1 MFKSFPIYRQLDQM
15 DCGPTCLRMISKYY
29 GKHYSLQTLRDASYI
44 TRNGVSLKGISEA
57 AERIGFRTLGAK
69 LSFEQLDSEV
79 KLPCILFWN
88 QNHFVVLPPQNYDS
102 GNSKE
107 MIQIAD
113 PAIGLVRIPKDVF
126 LRAWKLKGRN
136 YGYALLLEP
145 TPSFYKHDSE
155 EEKRRT
161 LPFLFKYL
169 RPYKKYVVQLFAG
182 MLLSSL
188 LSLLAPFLAQNM
200 IDRGINVGDYNIIY
214 LILLAQLFLFFGTTA
229 IELVRGWILLHVSS
243 RVNISIISDF
253 LIKLMK
259 LPIRFFDTKMVGD
272 ITQRISDHSRIEQFL
287 TGASLNTLFSVV
299 SMTVFLVVLAIY
311 SGTIFFIFLIGS
323 TLSILWILYFLRKR
337 RDIDYLRFQTLSENR
352 NNLNEIITGM
362 QEIKLNDGETLH
374 RWEWQRTQA
383 KLFKTNIKGLSIA
396 QYQNLGSGFFN
407 QLKNILITF
416 YAAKLVIDESLTIG
430 MMLSISYITGMLNS
444 PISQLLSFFQNAQD
458 AKISMERLSEINE
471 MKNEE
476 ADTDIIPPESFL
488 ANKSSVGTNGI
499 EHKGIVLENVSFRYG
514 TPGSPFVIE
523 HLNLT
528 IPLGMTTA
536 IVGSSG
542 SGKTTLMKLLLKF
555 YEPTE
560 GQVLLNSTPLSS
572 ISAKWWR
579 SQCGV
584 VMADGFIFSDTVERN
599 ITVHEDTDMKRLE
612 YSIKA
617 ACLES
622 FIDSLPLKIKTKIGN
637 TGNGISSGQKQRI
650 LIARAIYRNPQ
661 FVFLDEATSTLDANN
676 EREIIENLDHFYKGK
691 TVVIIAHRLSTVRN
705 ADQILVLEG
714 GKIVE
719 VGSHRD
725 LSVQRGKYY
734 QLVRNQL
741 EL

>member
-1 MFKSFPIYRQLDQM
+1 MFKAFPIYRQLDQM

-126 LRAWKLKGRN
+126 LRAWKLKGRS

-145 TPSFYKHDSE
+145 TPSFYKRDSE

-161 LPFLFKYL
+161 LSFLFKYL

-182 MLLSSL
+182 MLISSL

-200 IDRGINVGDYNIIY
+200 IDRGINVGDYNLIY

-311 SGTIFFIFLIGS
+311 SGTIFLIFLIGS

-416 YAAKLVIDESLTIG
+416 FAAKLVIDESLTIG

-458 AKISMERLSEINE
+458 AKISLERLSEINE

-476 ADTDIIPPESFL
+476 ADTDIIPSESFL
-488 ANKSSVGTNGI
+488 VSNASVGTNGM

-514 TPGSPFVIE
+514 TPGSPFVIQD
-523 HLNLT
+523 LNLT